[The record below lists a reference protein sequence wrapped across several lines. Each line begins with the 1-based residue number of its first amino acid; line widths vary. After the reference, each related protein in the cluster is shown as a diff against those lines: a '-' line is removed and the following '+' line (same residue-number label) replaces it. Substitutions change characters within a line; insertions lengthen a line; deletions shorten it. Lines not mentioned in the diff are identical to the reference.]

1 MRPPPLERAIED
13 YLTYL
18 RVERGLSPA
27 TIRAYRGDLA
37 DFASGRDVATS
48 WADGPDAAEPDA
60 ALPDR
65 IEQLLARHRLAPR
78 QLILELTESATG
90 NRPEVA
96 LEVMQ
101 RLRTLGVSLALDD
114 FGTGFSTLSRL
125 AFTPADIVKIDRG
138 YVVDIDHDAQRR
150 RFLAGVL
157 ELTRSLGLRTVAE
170 GVEREGQLQELRRL
184 GCDLVQGNHTGPPRS
199 EQDITAL
206 LLDDGSVLTLGP
218 VGSPIGRATSPA

>member
-1 MRPPPLERAIED
+1 
-13 YLTYL
+13 
-18 RVERGLSPA
+18 
-27 TIRAYRGDLA
+27 
-37 DFASGRDVATS
+37 
-48 WADGPDAAEPDA
+48 
-60 ALPDR
+60 
-65 IEQLLARHRLAPR
+65 
-78 QLILELTESATG
+78 
-90 NRPEVA
+90 
-96 LEVMQ
+96 MQ

-125 AFTPADIVKIDRG
+125 AFTPADIVKIDRA

-184 GCDLVQGNHTGPPRS
+184 GCDLVQGNHTGPARS

-206 LLDDGSVLTLGP
+206 LLGDGSVLTPGP
-218 VGSPIGRATSPA
+218 VGSPNGRATSPA